1 MGIVERQVQL
11 AARELILPR
20 YDDLPRLGLY
30 LEQVTRYVNSTFD
43 RVPDLHLSSTTVSS
57 YVKRGLVEH
66 PQNRR
71 YGRDQLARL
80 IFIAACRRAVGAD
93 DLHFLLQVQERT
105 HDFKT
110 AYDYFCAKLEENYN
124 YAFGL
129 RPDLPE
135 IGTEDSEEKRVL
147 DNLLRM
153 VACQL
158 YLRSYLDQARE
169 NHNS

>member
-1 MGIVERQVQL
+1 MGIVEHQIQL
-11 AARELILPR
+11 AAREIILPR

-30 LEQVTRYVNSTFD
+30 LEQVTRYINSTFD
-43 RVPDLHLSSTTVSS
+43 GVPSLHLSSTTVSA

-66 PQNRR
+66 PQNRL
-71 YGRDQLARL
+71 YNRDQLATL
-80 IFIAACRRAVGAD
+80 IFIAACRHALSID
-93 DLHFLLQVQERT
+93 DLRFLLQLQKRT

-110 AYDYFCAKLEENYN
+110 AYDYFCAKFEEHYS

-135 IGTEDSEEKRVL
+135 IGTENSEEKRVL
-147 DNLLRM
+147 DNLLQM
-153 VACQL
+153 IACQL